1 MVACVGTGKRCLVSS
16 GSRHWSKMR
25 SMPVNI
31 DVYRGSDISG
41 ELNRSIVV
49 IGGASI
55 GSCVKEVVHGN
66 CKMSKVKNMIF
77 PLDVME
83 FCNENLLACG
93 SDDEHGGS
101 ATVQLWDIESPQSFI
116 NFPANTSVLV
126 MEQLACLIF
135 ARVMQLIICL
145 LEQITRLHLFHL
157 ATVVHTFVPLALNS
171 TLVWDTRLMPTNVQ
185 QMHLGKASE
194 VRDMDLVRPLHCL
207 SHGKQM
213 PTAEHIGQLPG
224 HVDEGDQGAM
234 MLNGFKRASINNC
247 QWGWE
252 VAVAPNDEYLHWWR

>member
-1 MVACVGTGKRCLVSS
+1 
-16 GSRHWSKMR
+16 
-25 SMPVNI
+25 
-31 DVYRGSDISG
+31 
-41 ELNRSIVV
+41 
-49 IGGASI
+49 
-55 GSCVKEVVHGN
+55 
-66 CKMSKVKNMIF
+66 
-77 PLDVME
+77 ME

-116 NFPANTSVLV
+116 NFPANTSFITSIKVNPD
-126 MEQLACLIF
+126 CSTLITG
-135 ARVMQLIICL
+135 AGDGTVG
-145 LEQITRLHLFHL
+145 LFDIRTCNAINYL
-157 ATVVHTFVPLALNS
+157 SVGTDYEVTSVSFSNCGTYFCASSTSNS

-224 HVDEGDQGAM
+224 HVDEGDQGVNDAQWLHKEPVLITVSGDGSLAM
-234 MLNGFKRASINNC
+234 WDVTLGKPCIRHLASHTRCVNT
-247 QWGWE
+247 
-252 VAVAPNDEYLHWWR
+252 VAVAPNDEYLCTGGDDQKVVLYHNTKGRMRQKWRLSHPISRKA